1 MGMQSTHDNVKKYY
15 GETLEKSGDLK
26 TNACCTV
33 VDYPTPVKAA
43 MSLIHEEVHSK
54 YYGCGLTIPTELEG
68 LSVLD
73 LGSGAGRDCYILS
86 KLVGEK
92 GSVVGV
98 DMTPQ
103 QLDVANRHLEF
114 HAEKFGFDKSNVQF
128 IEGNIEQLQNLDFS
142 EGQFDLIVSNC
153 VINLAENKEAV
164 LEQAFRIL
172 KEGGEF
178 YFSDVYVDRRVEK
191 QLVDDPVLYGE
202 CLSGALY
209 WNDFQN
215 LARKVGFADPR
226 IVSMEPIAISNKDV
240 EQKTKGYRFGSITYR
255 LFKISDLEPH
265 CEDYGQA
272 VKYLGTDTD
281 SGGAFTLD
289 DHHVFEAGKVMS
301 VCGNT
306 WMMLK
311 NTRFSRHFE
320 FYGDFSKHYGIFEGC
335 GMTSP
340 IKGAATGQ
348 QVSEA
353 SCC

>member
-1 MGMQSTHDNVKKYY
+1 MENVHESVKNYY
-15 GETLEKSGDLK
+15 GEVLNKSGDLK

-33 VDYPTPVKAA
+33 VDYPTPVKKA
-43 MSLIHEEVHSK
+43 MSQIHEEVHSK

-86 KLVGEK
+86 RLVGEK
-92 GSVVGV
+92 GTVVGV

-103 QLDVANRHLEF
+103 QLEVANRHLDF
-114 HAEKFGFDKSNVQF
+114 HAKEFGYEKTNVRF
-128 IEGNIEQLQNLDFS
+128 VEGNIEKLDELDFS
-142 EGQFDLIVSNC
+142 DNQFDLIVSNC
-153 VINLAENKEAV
+153 VINLAEDKEAV
-164 LEQAFRIL
+164 LRQAFRLL

-191 QLVDDPVLYGE
+191 ELVKDPVLYGE

-226 IVSMEPIAISNKDV
+226 IVSMEPITISNKEV
-240 EQKTKGYRFGSITYR
+240 ERKTKGYKFGSITYR
-255 LFKISDLEPH
+255 LFKLKGLEPH

-272 VKYLGTDTD
+272 VKYLGTDED
-281 SGGAFTLD
+281 SGPSFVLD
-289 DHHVFEAGKVMS
+289 DHHLFEAGKVMP

-311 NTRFSRHFE
+311 DTRFQKHFE

-335 GMTSP
+335 GMVSP
-340 IKGAATGQ
+340 IKSGITVQESMETG
-348 QVSEA
+348 
-353 SCC
+353 CC